1 MHVTSQTPESIAS
14 EEKDEEVELIVVPSA
29 VKISE
34 EKDESRTTSKNSKP
48 EETLKDP
55 QKEMKDSS
63 TNPKIQAFR
72 RELEEI
78 ALKHLGNVP
87 ENNTTSTPSVNTGS
101 QTVNTGRLDHDDS
114 LMLELEIFHKPETG
128 IFDEASYDEED
139 LPHGMKVMAKVVY
152 KNKRDERGVVVR
164 NKAKNGGPRVQHRKK
179 KEGLM
184 SSQPPG
190 FVDPDHPTK
199 VYKVVK
205 ALYGLHQAP
214 RAWYATLS
222 TFLEK
227 HGYKRGTIDKLY
239 SLEGQKGYH
248 VGSSCP
254 PIETKLPLTKDEEA
268 FDVDVHLL
276 VQSMIVGYEHVA
288 MNLVSQLESGEE
300 QVEDISPNT
309 LEAQN
314 SLTQGCLSKAKALI
328 RERNIKKKKRLK
340 GKKVVSSL
348 QSRWILLQ
356 KEEVGKQVHLDSLLA
371 QRIAKEE
378 ELNEQQKK
386 RRTQVQFEAQ
396 HYTDEDWD
404 LIRAKIEANAEL
416 DMEVISLKNL
426 SFEEVKGR
434 IKIKLVKQV
443 LCTNT
448 TNGYQSTMSNR
459 HKDLLVQEQTDLGKD
474 FSNPCYG

>member
-1 MHVTSQTPESIAS
+1 MQ
-14 EEKDEEVELIVVPSA
+14 EELLQFKLQQVWVLV
-29 VKISE
+29 
-34 EKDESRTTSKNSKP
+34 
-48 EETLKDP
+48 
-55 QKEMKDSS
+55 
-63 TNPKIQAFR
+63 
-72 RELEEI
+72 
-78 ALKHLGNVP
+78 
-87 ENNTTSTPSVNTGS
+87 
-101 QTVNTGRLDHDDS
+101 
-114 LMLELEIFHKPETG
+114 
-128 IFDEASYDEED
+128 D

-276 VQSMIVGYEHVA
+276 VQSMIETMVG
-288 MNLVSQLESGEE
+288 
-300 QVEDISPNT
+300 PT
-309 LEAQN
+309 LTGNPQ
-314 SLTQGCLSKAKALI
+314 QIGC
-328 RERNIKKKKRLK
+328 
-340 GKKVVSSL
+340 
-348 QSRWILLQ
+348 QF
-356 KEEVGKQVHLDSLLA
+356 LD
-371 QRIAKEE
+371 
-378 ELNEQQKK
+378 
-386 RRTQVQFEAQ
+386 
-396 HYTDEDWD
+396 
-404 LIRAKIEANAEL
+404 
-416 DMEVISLKNL
+416 
-426 SFEEVKGR
+426 
-434 IKIKLVKQV
+434 
-443 LCTNT
+443 
-448 TNGYQSTMSNR
+448 
-459 HKDLLVQEQTDLGKD
+459 KDLSHGNVKKQTIVALHQLKR
-474 FSNPCYG
+474 NK

>member
-1 MHVTSQTPESIAS
+1 MLEFCGNKGIKQEYSNARTPQQNGVAERMNRTLIEAARTMLADSLLPTTFWAEAVSTACYILQNNPMSKSRILGWMFDIDYLTDSMNYIPVSLENQANNAGISEETNSAGTSQTPESIAS

-48 EETLKDP
+48 EETLTEP

-78 ALKHLGNVP
+78 ALKHLGKVP

-114 LMLELEIFHKPETG
+114 LMPELEIFHKPETG
-128 IFDEASYDEED
+128 IFDEASYDEEGVITD
-139 LPHGMKVMAKVVY
+139 FNSLPTEIENLPHGMKVMAKVVY

-276 VQSMIVGYEHVA
+276 VQSMIETMVG
-288 MNLVSQLESGEE
+288 
-300 QVEDISPNT
+300 PT
-309 LEAQN
+309 LTGNPQ
-314 SLTQGCLSKAKALI
+314 QIGC
-328 RERNIKKKKRLK
+328 
-340 GKKVVSSL
+340 
-348 QSRWILLQ
+348 QF
-356 KEEVGKQVHLDSLLA
+356 LD
-371 QRIAKEE
+371 
-378 ELNEQQKK
+378 
-386 RRTQVQFEAQ
+386 
-396 HYTDEDWD
+396 
-404 LIRAKIEANAEL
+404 
-416 DMEVISLKNL
+416 
-426 SFEEVKGR
+426 
-434 IKIKLVKQV
+434 
-443 LCTNT
+443 
-448 TNGYQSTMSNR
+448 
-459 HKDLLVQEQTDLGKD
+459 KDLSHGNVKKQTIVALHQLKR
-474 FSNPCYG
+474 NK